1 MTDRLFKR
9 LKAAH
14 AGNAAIHIM
23 QDEECLVV
31 EPEGSELAVFLGF
44 DGVVQFVRG
53 DDVIEED
60 QPLEKGAEA
69 LDWYHDQLLF
79 RPEEYAKHLL
89 DRNGLE

>member
-1 MTDRLFKR
+1 MTERLFKR

-14 AGNAAIHIM
+14 AGNAAIFLM
-23 QDEECLVV
+23 KEEENLVV
-31 EPEGSELAVFLGF
+31 EPAGSEVAVFLGF
-44 DGVVQFVRG
+44 DGHVQFVRG

-60 QPLEKGAEA
+60 QPLEDGAEA
-69 LDWYHDQLLF
+69 LEWYHDQLLF